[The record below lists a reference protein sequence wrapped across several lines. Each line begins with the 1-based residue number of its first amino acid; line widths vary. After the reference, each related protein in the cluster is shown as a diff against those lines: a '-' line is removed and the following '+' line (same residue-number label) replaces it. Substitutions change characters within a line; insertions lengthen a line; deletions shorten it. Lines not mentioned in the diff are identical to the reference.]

1 MPIGATRLGYRFLP
15 IPPSDGSGPPRPQ
28 YFNSSFEAGINGWTV
43 IPTRIILGTTTILG
57 YPVPGTEP
65 TPVQVVTAS
74 GGGPAT
80 YLSAIERIDLASDGG
95 TACLKL
101 FNNNLQTSVAGATV
115 YGPAVYSNVAVI
127 AEVGDSIT
135 YEWKAVSGGD
145 AYRSIAYLLE
155 KNTGRIII
163 MFTAAG
169 LSVDAAT
176 VWQKQTRTFVEG
188 EAGDYHFVFV
198 SGSQD
203 STNGKILGAR
213 LLIDNVA
220 IVKA

>member
-28 YFNSSFEAGINGWTV
+28 YFNSSFEAGSNGWTV
-43 IPTRIILGTTTILG
+43 IKTRIILGTTNILG

-65 TPVQVVTAS
+65 TPVQTITKSTGDVAVYYSVIEKVDVAS
-74 GGGPAT
+74 F
-80 YLSAIERIDLASDGG
+80 GG
-95 TACLKL
+95 TSCLKL
-101 FNNNLQTSVAGATV
+101 FTGALLTSVAGATV

-135 YEWKAVSGGD
+135 YAWKAVSGGD
-145 AYRSIAYLLE
+145 AYRSLAYLLD
-155 KNTGRIII
+155 KRNGRIITI
-163 MFTAAG
+163 FTAAG
-169 LSVDAAT
+169 LSVDSAT
-176 VWQKQTRTFVEG
+176 VWQTQTRIFQEG
-188 EAGDYHFVFV
+188 EEGEYHFVFV

-203 STNGKILGAR
+203 STNGKILGAS

>member
-1 MPIGATRLGYRFLP
+1 
-15 IPPSDGSGPPRPQ
+15 
-28 YFNSSFEAGINGWTV
+28 
-43 IPTRIILGTTTILG
+43 
-57 YPVPGTEP
+57 
-65 TPVQVVTAS
+65 
-74 GGGPAT
+74 
-80 YLSAIERIDLASDGG
+80 
-95 TACLKL
+95 
-101 FNNNLQTSVAGATV
+101 
-115 YGPAVYSNVAVI
+115 
-127 AEVGDSIT
+127 
-135 YEWKAVSGGD
+135 
-145 AYRSIAYLLE
+145 
-155 KNTGRIII
+155 

>member
-28 YFNSSFEAGINGWTV
+28 YFNSSFEAGMNGWTV
-43 IPTRIILGTTTILG
+43 IPNRIILGGTRILG
-57 YPVPGTEP
+57 YIVPGTEP
-65 TPVQVVTAS
+65 NPIQTIS
-74 GGGPAT
+74 GSYT
-80 YLSAIERIDLASDGG
+80 SVIEKVDLASDGG
-95 TACLKL
+95 TSCLKL
-101 FNNNLQTSVAGATV
+101 TSSLGTDLRFATV

-135 YEWKAVSGGD
+135 YEWKAVSGSD
-145 AYRSIAYLLE
+145 AYRSMAYLIDIA
-155 KNTGRIII
+155 TGRIIL

-169 LSVDAAT
+169 LSVDSAT
-176 VWQKQTRTFVEG
+176 VWQKQTRIFQAGEEG
-188 EAGDYHFVFV
+188 NYHFVFV

-203 STNGKILGAR
+203 STGGLALGAS